1 MARVSVR
8 VRAREY
14 SSPFR
19 CQFEC
24 CFVSLSSFFCC
35 CLLACLLLFFLGEKS
50 FDVTYR
56 VLYFCY
62 NGVPCA

>member
-24 CFVSLSSFFCC
+24 WFVSKLVF
-35 CLLACLLLFFLGEKS
+35 LLLLLFFGEKS
-50 FDVTYR
+50 FDVTSR